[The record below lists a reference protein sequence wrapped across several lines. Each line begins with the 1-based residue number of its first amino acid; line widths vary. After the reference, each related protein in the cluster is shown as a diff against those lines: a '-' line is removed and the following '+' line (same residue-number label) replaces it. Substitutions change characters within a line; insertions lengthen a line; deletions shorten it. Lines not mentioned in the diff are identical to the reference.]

1 MAATM
6 GHPARKP
13 ETASD
18 KEAEKDGR
26 LTRSDQ
32 VRRQIADKIISGEL
46 LPGAE
51 LDEKTL
57 AETFGVSRTP
67 IREALRQLA
76 ASEMIEWRP
85 HQSAIVA
92 QITPSRMVEMFEMMA
107 ELEGFCGRLSARRMT
122 TAEHADLHA
131 VHKKFEPYVKSGN
144 KEGYHAMNKV
154 FHRLIYA
161 GAHNQYLN
169 DQASALYDRIAPYRA
184 FQLRRPDALRLA
196 SEEHQAII
204 AAIVAGDGDRAF
216 RLLFDHVSLDNELFS
231 DLLSA
236 LHLTGRQI

>member
-1 MAATM
+1 MAKGSA
-6 GHPARKP
+6 ARKSP
-13 ETASD
+13 VTAD
-18 KEAEKDGR
+18 QERAKDAR
-26 LTRSDQ
+26 LTRSDH
-32 VRRQIADKIISGEL
+32 VRRQIADKIISGEFR
-46 LPGAE
+46 PGEE
-51 LDEKTL
+51 LDEKRL
-57 AETFGVSRTP
+57 AEAFGVSRTP

-92 QITPSRMVEMFEMMA
+92 QVTQSKMVEMFEMMA
-107 ELEGFCGRLSARRMT
+107 ELEGFCGRLSARRMSA
-122 TAEHADLHA
+122 AEHAQLLA

-169 DQASALYDRIAPYRA
+169 DQASLLYDRIAPYRA

-196 SEEHQAII
+196 SEEHQEIINAII
-204 AAIVAGDGDRAF
+204 AGDGEKAF
-216 RLLFDHVSLDNELFS
+216 RLLVEHVSLNNELFA

-236 LHLTGRQI
+236 LQLTERQI

>member
-1 MAATM
+1 MTKGSGARNSLATVD
-6 GHPARKP
+6 R
-13 ETASD
+13 ES
-18 KEAEKDGR
+18 EKDAR
-26 LTRSDQ
+26 LTRSDH
-32 VRRQIADKIISGEL
+32 VRRQIADKIISGDL
-46 LPGAE
+46 RPGEE
-51 LDEKTL
+51 LDEKRL

-122 TAEHADLHA
+122 PAEHAELLS

-144 KEGYHAMNKV
+144 KEGYHAMNKT

-169 DQASALYDRIAPYRA
+169 DQASSLYDRVAPYRA

-196 SEEHQAII
+196 SEEHKEIISAIL
-204 AAIVAGDGDRAF
+204 AGDGDKAF
-216 RLLFDHVSLDNELFS
+216 RLLVDHVSLNNELFA
-231 DLLSA
+231 DLLSV
-236 LHLTGRQI
+236 LHLTDRQI

>member
-1 MAATM
+1 MTK
-6 GHPARKP
+6 GSGARKLLATVDR
-13 ETASD
+13 ES
-18 KEAEKDGR
+18 EKDSR
-26 LTRSDQ
+26 LTRSDY

-46 LPGAE
+46 RPGEE
-51 LDEKTL
+51 LDEKRL

-76 ASEMIEWRP
+76 ASEMIQWRP

-92 QITPSRMVEMFEMMA
+92 QITPSKMVEMFEMMA

-122 TAEHADLHA
+122 PAEHAELLS

-144 KEGYHAMNKV
+144 KEGYHAMNKA

-169 DQASALYDRIAPYRA
+169 DQASSLYDRIAPYRA
-184 FQLRRPDALRLA
+184 FQLRRPDALRVA
-196 SEEHQAII
+196 SEEHKEIIRAIL
-204 AAIVAGDGDRAF
+204 AGDGDKAF
-216 RLLFDHVSLDNELFS
+216 RLLVDHVSLNNELFA
-231 DLLSA
+231 DLLSV
-236 LHLTGRQI
+236 LHLTDRQI